1 MHKVNVS
8 IPNKVA

>member
-1 MHKVNVS
+1 MHKVNVN